1 MDRLKQGAEWLESQ
15 RRAHASTEV
24 VYTRVSAS
32 ATVPATIGRSTFQLD
47 DGTGVITQVESRD
60 YIVAVE
66 DLVLDGEAIEPAPG
80 DQIIEGDLDDG
91 VKYEVMAIGGEGCWR
106 WANHLRTAY
115 RIHTKQAAD

>member
-24 VYTRVSAS
+24 VYTR
-32 ATVPATIGRSTFQLD
+32 
-47 DGTGVITQVESRD
+47 VITQVESRD